1 MKVENLV
8 LVYHPEC
15 KASTDLI
22 VKTKDLTDVNVETVD
37 ISQDE
42 IETDLKIDIVPLI
55 ILDQDPNK
63 VFKGKEAFDKIEE
76 IKEASKS
83 KNTFGKSGGSG
94 LKYGSSF
101 KFVEEESSD
110 KKQSIDLTKGVKI

>member
-8 LVYHPEC
+8 LLYHPNC

-22 VKTKDLTDVNVETVD
+22 VKTKDLKEVNVDTVD

-42 IETDLKIDIVPLI
+42 IETDLEIDVVPLI
-55 ILDQDPNK
+55 IVDQDPNK
-63 VFKGKEAFDKIEE
+63 VFKGKDAFDKIDQILET
-76 IKEASKS
+76 SKS
-83 KNTFGKSGGSG
+83 KNAFGKSGSGG

-101 KFVEEESSD
+101 NFVEEESSD
-110 KKQSIDLTKGVKI
+110 KKQSIDLSKGVKI

>member
-8 LVYHPEC
+8 LVYHPKC

-22 VKTKDLTDVNVETVD
+22 VKTKDLKGVNVETVD

-42 IETDLKIDIVPLI
+42 IETDLKIDVVPLI

-63 VFKGKEAFDKIEE
+63 VFKGKDAFDKIDE
-76 IKEASKS
+76 IIETSKS
-83 KNTFGKSGGSG
+83 KNTFGKSGSTG
-94 LKYGSSF
+94 LKYGTSL

>member
-8 LVYHPEC
+8 LVYHPKC

-22 VKTKDLTDVNVETVD
+22 VKTKDLKEVNVDTVD

-42 IETDLKIDIVPLI
+42 IETDLEIDVVPLI
-55 ILDQDPNK
+55 IIDQDPNK
-63 VFKGKEAFDKIEE
+63 VFKGKDAFDKIDE
-76 IKEASKS
+76 ILETSKS
-83 KNTFGKSGGSG
+83 KNVFGKSGSGG

-101 KFVEEESSD
+101 NFVEEESSD
-110 KKQSIDLTKGVKI
+110 KKQSIDLSKGVKI

>member
-8 LVYHPEC
+8 LIYHPNC

-22 VKTKDLTDVNVETVD
+22 VKTRDLKEVNVETVD

-42 IETDLKIDIVPLI
+42 IETDLQIDIVPLI
-55 ILDQDPNK
+55 ILDQDPTK
-63 VFKGKEAFDKIEE
+63 VFKGKDAFDKIEE
-76 IKEASKS
+76 ILETSKS
-83 KNTFGKSGGSG
+83 KNTFGKSGSGG

-101 KFVEEESSD
+101 NFIEEESSD
-110 KKQSIDLTKGVKI
+110 KKQSIDLSKGVKI